1 MASKLEMEKK
11 RLDED
16 LNAFKNDLD
25 ATAAFYVNEDKR
37 KAREKAL
44 KGSGQK
50 IANNLQAHY
59 T

>member
-1 MASKLEMEKK
+1 MASKLAEEKK

-16 LNAFKNDLD
+16 LYAFKNDVD

-44 KGSGQK
+44 KGSG
-50 IANNLQAHY
+50 
-59 T
+59 